1 MRRVPAFKEWVPM
14 WARVVSFLFCILVF
28 QCTGGI
34 YLSSVSEMMGA
45 TTLMQE
51 DILMAGYAS
60 FIGITMI
67 FPVLFRLK
75 FRLPT
80 RTILPIVA
88 VGLIVGNIITM
99 STDNLMVLAITCF
112 FTGVLRM
119 WGTFEC
125 FSSIQLRITPTRN
138 FAVFFPV
145 IYLTVFGCIQFSGL
159 VTTYLTYFYS

>member
-1 MRRVPAFKEWVPM
+1 MTPLDDLMRRVPAFKEWVPM

-67 FPVLFRLK
+67 FPRPVPAEIQVADTHHSAHRGRGAYRGQYHHDEHRQPDGTGDNLFLHGS
-75 FRLPT
+75 
-80 RTILPIVA
+80 VA
-88 VGLIVGNIITM
+88 HVGN
-99 STDNLMVLAITCF
+99 LRVLL
-112 FTGVLRM
+112 VD
-119 WGTFEC
+119 
-125 FSSIQLRITPTRN
+125 
-138 FAVFFPV
+138 
-145 IYLTVFGCIQFSGL
+145 TVAHHPHA
-159 VTTYLTYFYS
+159 

>member
-1 MRRVPAFKEWVPM
+1 M

-28 QCTGGI
+28 QCSGGI

-125 FSSIQLRITPTRN
+125 FSSIQLRITPRVTLPYSSRLSTSR
-138 FAVFFPV
+138 
-145 IYLTVFGCIQFSGL
+145 YLAAYNSRGWSPPTSPTFTAG
-159 VTTYLTYFYS
+159 TTCTTWP